1 MLTILSVHRLFI
13 YIYKKETWSVW
24 NKWLLWQQMMNC
36 PHQNAISFLFNTIIN
51 CNYWNFIFAANMP
64 CLKNFIS
71 LKYLYVLDSDV
82 HPDLSKLE
90 IKEQQDVC
98 IYTIKL
104 YVSQFHCKQDEW
116 RLYISNL
123 TPFTRFINNYIL

>member
-1 MLTILSVHRLFI
+1 MCTVFLFI
-13 YIYKKETWSVW
+13 SIKKKHDLSETNDYFG
-24 NKWLLWQQMMNC
+24 NKWWIAHIKMQF
-36 PHQNAISFLFNTIIN
+36 HFFFNTIIN